1 LYDRLVRYGIPLIAA
16 TVCLIVATKVGPI
29 VAYVLIIAAFA
40 CIFDVSTKWI
50 QQAGSSGRLTD
61 HRQ

>member
-1 LYDRLVRYGIPLIAA
+1 MRYGLPLLAA
-16 TVCLIVATKVGPI
+16 TVCLVVATKVSAI

-40 CIFDVSTKWI
+40 LVIEVSTKLFE
-50 QQAGSSGRLTD
+50 QAGRGGRLTD

>member
-1 LYDRLVRYGIPLIAA
+1 MRYAIPLIVAA
-16 TVCLIVATKVGPI
+16 VCLVVATKVGAI
-29 VAYVLIIAAFA
+29 VAYVLIVAAFA

-50 QQAGSSGRLTD
+50 QSGSGGRLTD